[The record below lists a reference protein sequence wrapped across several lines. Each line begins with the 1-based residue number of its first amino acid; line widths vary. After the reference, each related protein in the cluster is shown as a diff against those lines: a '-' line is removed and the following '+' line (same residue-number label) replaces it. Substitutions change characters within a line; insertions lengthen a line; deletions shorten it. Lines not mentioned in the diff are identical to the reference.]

1 MKAVTWIGSSL
12 EDLKTFP
19 DEAKQEAGYQ
29 LHRLQLGEL
38 PTDWKPMSSIGSG
51 AQEIRIFEASGA
63 FRVIYVAKFEEA
75 IYVLHAFQKKTQRTA
90 PADIQLARTRY
101 RDLIKDRNHEPS

>member
-1 MKAVTWIGSSL
+1 MKAVTWIGNSL

-38 PTDWKPMSSIGSG
+38 PTDWKFMSTIGSG
-51 AQEIRIFEASGA
+51 AQEIRIYDASGA